1 MSLQEQLLKAG
12 LVSAEKAKKLE
23 SESRKQSHQARKN
36 KTVAVAEAALQEE
49 EKRRLEAEAARKRE
63 HDRQL
68 NREREAQKKLKADM
82 ARARQLI
89 EGRRLNAADA
99 NIPYNFLVDGRYI
112 RSVRVT
118 REQQRQLAM
127 GRIGIVRNFDDEY
140 DFLLVPR
147 ETALILAE
155 LVTAGLLLLHPEKS
169 SLEVEEESGDG

>member
-23 SESRKQSHQARKN
+23 SESRKQAHQTRKN
-36 KTVAVAEAALQEE
+36 KTVAVAEAARQEE
-49 EKRRLEAEAARKRE
+49 ERHRLEAEAVRKRA

-68 NREREAQKKLKADM
+68 NREREAQKKLKEDM

-89 EGRRLNAADA
+89 DSRRLNAADA
-99 NIPYNFLVDGRYI
+99 DIPYNFVLDGRYI

-127 GRIGIVRNFDDEY
+127 GRIGIVCNFDDEY
-140 DFLLVPR
+140 DFPLLPR
-147 ETALILAE
+147 ETALKLAE
-155 LVTAGLLLLHPEKS
+155 LVPTGLLVLHPERNS
-169 SLEVEEESGDG
+169 SEIEEED

>member
-23 SESRKQSHQARKN
+23 SESRKQSHQARKD
-36 KTVAVAEAALQEE
+36 KTVAVAEATRQEE
-49 EKRRLEAEAARKRE
+49 EKRQLEAEAARKRE

-68 NREREAQKKLKADM
+68 NREREAQKKPKEDM
-82 ARARQLI
+82 ARARQLS
-89 EGRRLNAADA
+89 ESRRLNATDA
-99 NIPYNFLVDGRYI
+99 NIPYNFLVNGRYI

-118 REQQRQLAM
+118 REQQRQLTM

-147 ETALILAE
+147 ETALKLAE
-155 LVTAGLLLLHPEKS
+155 LVPTGLLLLHPARNS
-169 SLEVEEESGDG
+169 PEVEEED